1 MASIIIREALVERM
15 IGNKGF
21 SCSTSYTTRQ
31 GEEKKQYFT
40 VWADNLDHVRE
51 GQKYDIRGLLSARLE
66 EWDDKNT
73 GEKRQR
79 AAIHVNQPKITPP
92 KTEDFAGY
100 DEKRAT
106 QAELRDV
113 WPEAKQLPDNI
124 ELNLLVNAKDEEAPF

>member
-21 SCSTSYTTRQ
+21 SCSTSYKTRE

-40 VWADNLDHVRE
+40 VWSDNLEHVRE
-51 GQKYDIRGLLSARLE
+51 GQRYDIRGLLSARLE
-66 EWDDKNT
+66 EWDDKMT

-100 DEKRAT
+100 DEKRAV

-113 WPEAKQLPDNI
+113 WPQAKPI
-124 ELNLLVNAKDEEAPF
+124 DEEAPF